1 MSLGTEIK
9 IARVRQ
15 QLKSKEL
22 AERLGIT
29 RAYMSEIENDKAS
42 GLSLELFVR
51 LCEVLDTTPNDLL
64 QFQPKASAKPDA
76 HAAR

>member
-15 QLKSKEL
+15 QLKGKEL

-29 RAYMSEIENDKAS
+29 RAYMSEIENNKAR
-42 GLSLELFVR
+42 GLTLELFVR
-51 LCEVLDTTPNDLL
+51 LCEALDTTPNDLL
-64 QFQPKASAKPDA
+64 QYQVKE
-76 HAAR
+76 